1 MNLQMP
7 FESVVRDIRYAV
19 RSFRHA
25 PVVALTIVMTV
36 AVGLGLVAVV
46 FTFLNAVIF
55 RPDEVRN
62 PDELFAVER
71 QRSSNAEPERLTR
84 EQSDALVRE
93 TGVFSDAVSKGPD
106 IDVRIDGGRLEG
118 SLVGANFFQ
127 VLGTA
132 AARGRTLTHSDELG
146 DHPTIVLSHRAW
158 ARHFAGDPAVL
169 DRPLLM
175 NGVSVQIVGVMPE
188 GFRGLVVSAPDFWAP
203 LSLLDQ
209 VRRNDSGNTD
219 AVVVSIIG
227 RLHPGLS
234 REQAVARLHVWDSRQ
249 PSPSLA
255 SRPGMAA
262 GGQPA
267 PPLMLEPSQ
276 GTVPLSA
283 DVLALFTPLFL
294 AFGLIL
300 MIGCANVANLLLARA
315 VTRQREIGVR
325 LAIGASRRRLIG
337 QLLIESL
344 LLGLVSAAV
353 AFGISRLVLA
363 AIVYGVTTTW
373 APAVGDIRLAV
384 PPADWRVALFLLAGA
399 IVSTVFFALI
409 PALQATRLELVR
421 AMRGEMVRD
430 GRPGRGRSVLVVLQV
445 TASALLVICAAVFL
459 RSAMGSITID
469 PGIRTA
475 DTVFVSVTNE
485 RKRGPLLEAV
495 KKEPSVASIA
505 ASWPSPMDDR
515 AGIAT
520 GASGTRAV
528 GYKFVSPEY
537 FNVLGIDILRGRRF
551 AEVERSTSAAVAVL
565 SESAAH
571 QLWPDRDAVG
581 QLLQLQPDPNQP
593 PGSSEP
599 GLLSRTF
606 VIVGIARDVKGLQ
619 LGKVKEPTVYV
630 PIDAES
636 PQTSFAVRVHGDPE
650 RTRLALL
657 DRFAAIDPGIGEVA
671 TLRTIAAT
679 VAYLLQIAF
688 WLTVSLGAI
697 ALVLTLSG
705 LFSVLSYLVEQRT
718 KEIGVR
724 IALGATGRSIA
735 TLVLSQMAGPVGI
748 GLLLGVSLTGALS
761 TLLLATFDSGAIGSI
776 VRLFDP
782 VAYLASLLGIV
793 AACACAA
800 LIPTLRAGRIDPI
813 AALRRD

>member
-1 MNLQMP
+1 MNVQMP
-7 FESVVRDIRYAV
+7 FESVVRDVRYAV

-25 PVVALTIVMTV
+25 PLVALTIVTTV
-36 AVGLGLVAVV
+36 AAGLGLVAVV

-55 RPDEVRN
+55 RPDDVRN
-62 PDELFAVER
+62 PKELFAVER
-71 QRSSNAEPERLTR
+71 QRPANAEPERFTR

-93 TGVFSDAVSKGPD
+93 TGVFSVAVTKGPD

-118 SLVGANFFQ
+118 SLVGGNFFQ

-132 AARGRTLTHSDELG
+132 AARGRTLTQSDDLG
-146 DHPTIVLSHRAW
+146 GHPAIVLSYRAW

-175 NGVSVQIVGVMPE
+175 NGVSVQVVGVMPE
-188 GFRGLVVSAPDFWAP
+188 GFRGLVVAAPDFWAP

-209 VRRNDSGNTD
+209 VRRNDPGNTD

-227 RLHPGLS
+227 RLNRGLS

-249 PSPSLA
+249 SSGSLVGRPDTAA
-255 SRPGMAA
+255 S
-262 GGQPA
+262 GQRA
-267 PPLMLEPSQ
+267 HPLMLEPRQ
-276 GTVPLSA
+276 GTVPMSA
-283 DVLALFTPLFL
+283 DVLALFTPLFF

-300 MIGCANVANLLLARA
+300 MIACANVANLLLARA
-315 VTRQREIGVR
+315 VTRQREIGIR
-325 LAIGASRRRLIG
+325 LAIGASRRRVIG

-344 LLGLVSAAV
+344 LLALVSAAL
-353 AFGISRLVLA
+353 AFGISRFVLA

-373 APAVGDIRLAV
+373 APGVGDIRLAV
-384 PPADWRVALFLLAGA
+384 PPADWRVALFLVAGA
-399 IVSTVFFALI
+399 IASTIFFALV
-409 PALQATRLELVR
+409 PALQATRVELVR
-421 AMRGEMVRD
+421 AMRGEVVRD
-430 GRPGRGRSVLVVLQV
+430 GRPRRGRSVLMILQV
-445 TASALLVICAAVFL
+445 TASALLLICAAIFL
-459 RSAMGSITID
+459 RSAMGTITID

-475 DTVFVSVTNE
+475 DTVFVSVANE
-485 RKRGPLLEAV
+485 AMRGPLLEAV

-515 AGIAT
+515 AGAAT

-537 FNVLGIDILRGRRF
+537 FNVLGIDVVRGRGF
-551 AEVERSTSAAVAVL
+551 AQNERSSSAALAVL
-565 SESAAH
+565 SESAAR

-581 QLLQLQPDPNQP
+581 ELLQLQPDPNQP
-593 PGSSEP
+593 PGASEP
-599 GLLSRTF
+599 ALLSRAF
-606 VIVGIARDVKGLQ
+606 VIVGVVRDVKGLQ
-619 LGKVKEPTVYV
+619 FGKVKEPTIYV
-630 PIDAES
+630 PIDADS

-650 RTRLALL
+650 RARLALL
-657 DRFAAIDPGIGEVA
+657 DRFAAIDPEIGEVA

-688 WLTVSLGAI
+688 WLTVSLGSL

-718 KEIGVR
+718 REIGVR

-761 TLLLATFDSGAIGSI
+761 AALLATLDSGAIGSI

-782 VAYLASLLGIV
+782 VAYLASLFAIV

-813 AALRRD
+813 AALRHD